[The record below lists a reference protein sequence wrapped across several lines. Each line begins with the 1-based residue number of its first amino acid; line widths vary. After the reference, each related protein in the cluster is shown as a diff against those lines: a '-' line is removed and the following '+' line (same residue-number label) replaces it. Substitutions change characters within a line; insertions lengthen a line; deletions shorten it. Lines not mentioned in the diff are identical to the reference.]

1 MNYNIAYALCTEPST
16 CDTMNTMMN
25 KDVAL
30 RFSKVLKRRRHEA
43 GLTQDKL
50 AELAGVSVE
59 HIRRLEGKSPCGVR
73 LEAIVKL
80 SKAIKIS
87 PSAFLKGF

>member
-1 MNYNIAYALCTEPST
+1 MFS
-16 CDTMNTMMN
+16 
-25 KDVAL
+25 KDIAL
-30 RFSKVLKRRRHEA
+30 RFARVLKLRRKEA

-50 AELAGVSVE
+50 AELSGVSVE

-80 SKAIKIS
+80 SKAVKIN
-87 PSAFLKGF
+87 PSKFLKGF